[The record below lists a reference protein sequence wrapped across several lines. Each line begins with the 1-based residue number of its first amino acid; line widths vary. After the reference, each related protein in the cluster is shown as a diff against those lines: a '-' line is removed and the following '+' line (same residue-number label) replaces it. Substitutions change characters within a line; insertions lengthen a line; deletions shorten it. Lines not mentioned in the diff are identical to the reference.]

1 KRSADTS
8 RVFQGRVLHFRQDLP
23 TEGFGNV
30 GQWIWIFPRRRT
42 PERVYPSREI
52 ENVSE
57 PAPDSERSS
66 TTTTKF
72 VNAPLAKPVP
82 LIVAFVPSTLTE
94 EMNAEANVSPD
105 ASSM

>member
-1 KRSADTS
+1 FRSA
-8 RVFQGRVLHFRQDLP
+8 VFQGRVLHFRP
-23 TEGFGNV
+23 GPSRGRFGSV

-42 PERVYPSREI
+42 PERAYPSREI

-94 EMNAEANVSPD
+94 EMNAEANVSSD

>member
-1 KRSADTS
+1 M
-8 RVFQGRVLHFRQDLP
+8 
-23 TEGFGNV
+23 
-30 GQWIWIFPRRRT
+30 FPRRRT
-42 PERVYPSREI
+42 PERAYPVSREI

-72 VNAPLAKPVP
+72 VNVPSTKPVP
-82 LIVAFVPSTLTE
+82 LILAFVPSRLTE

-105 ASSM
+105 PVSM